1 MNIFED
7 IMIANYAS
15 ISPFLPFF
23 SAKIKKNEKSSPT
36 LLFCHWI
43 SCYLLILALLV
54 ANYVTMS
61 PFLTIFSAKTLK
73 NENQAILS

>member
-23 SAKIKKNEKSSPT
+23 SAKIKKTK
-36 LLFCHWI
+36 
-43 SCYLLILALLV
+43 
-54 ANYVTMS
+54 
-61 PFLTIFSAKTLK
+61 
-73 NENQAILS
+73 NQALPCYFVIGSAATC